1 VGAAEQCREPW
12 NEGEATAPSIIKEI
26 QIIQR
31 GEEMPPG
38 GGIVLPENVYAKPFL
53 SKG

>member
-1 VGAAEQCREPW
+1 VHQSEPRR
-12 NEGEATAPSIIKEI
+12 GGGREATAPSIIKEV

-31 GEEMPPG
+31 GEEMPPD
-38 GGIVLPENVYAKPFL
+38 GGIVLPENVHVKPFL